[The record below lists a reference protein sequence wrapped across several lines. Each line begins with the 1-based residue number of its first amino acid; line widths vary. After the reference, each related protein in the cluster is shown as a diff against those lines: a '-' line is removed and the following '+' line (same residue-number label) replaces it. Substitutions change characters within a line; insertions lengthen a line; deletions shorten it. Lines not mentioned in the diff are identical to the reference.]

1 MSRKQSHFWDCLQA
15 RPSIPIVQICPNNPC
30 GSQSPGTGPEID
42 LD

>member
-1 MSRKQSHFWDCLQA
+1 MSRKQSHFWNCLQA
-15 RPSIPIVQICPNNPC
+15 RPSIPIVQICPNPG